1 MQNARRQILAAAMLA
16 AGIAAGTVSADT
28 IYFDSHAN
36 LIEDGRDSV
45 FLFGTAGQTGTVTNG
60 NGFSANFTMD
70 VNGFANVGIPDA
82 QAMSGTGINTR
93 GFTINSAGSLGAYFI
108 NRGNASSDMS
118 YLFPS
123 TALGTG
129 YVVAAIGAGF
139 GDGGQYSVFAPT
151 DGTVLTIRAPGGAT
165 STINLNAG
173 QSYKFSSGSA
183 DPTGTIITSNLA
195 VAAFS
200 GHGCA
205 DVPVTAV
212 ACDHL
217 YEQLPSFD
225 LLAKRYIVA
234 QTSGTALSG
243 ANAGNVVRIIATQD
257 GTVVSRD
264 GVVIGTINKGQ
275 FINIDGFGG
284 GGEIT
289 ANNPIEVAQYIPGSS
304 FSGVTGDPAMAI
316 LADPTQWL
324 SSYIIAVPA
333 GAAAFV
339 ENNADLTVETSQLAS
354 LLVNG
359 AHPSTAGFVAIGSTG
374 FSRGILSV
382 SPGLLTISAA
392 TPFQFLL
399 SGQASFD
406 SYLTIAGTKAAPG
419 ISPPEPPGIP
429 EPGSLAL
436 LGLGL
441 AGLAAMRRRK
451 S

>member
-1 MQNARRQILAAAMLA
+1 
-16 AGIAAGTVSADT
+16 
-28 IYFDSHAN
+28 
-36 LIEDGRDSV
+36 
-45 FLFGTAGQTGTVTNG
+45 
-60 NGFSANFTMD
+60 MD

-82 QAMSGTGINTR
+82 QAMSGTGINNR
-93 GFTINSAGSLGAYFI
+93 GFTINSAGALGAYFI
-108 NRGNASSDMS
+108 NRGSASSDMS

-129 YVVAAIGAGF
+129 YVVAAVNGGF
-139 GDGGQYSVFAPT
+139 GEGGQYSVYAPT
-151 DGTVLTIRAPGGAT
+151 NGTVLTIRDPGGAT

-173 QSYKFSSGSA
+173 QSYKFAAGTSPSV
-183 DPTGTIITSNLA
+183 DPTGTIITSNFA

-200 GHGCA
+200 GHECA
-205 DVPVTAV
+205 QVPNGFV
-212 ACDHL
+212 ACDHM

-225 LLAKRYIVA
+225 LLAKRYIVS
-234 QTSGTALSG
+234 QTSGTGLSG
-243 ANAGNVVRIIATQD
+243 PQAGNVVRIIAIQD

-275 FINIDGFGG
+275 FININSFAG

-289 ANNPIEVAQYIPGSS
+289 ANNPIEVAQYIPGSGY
-304 FSGVTGDPAMAI
+304 SGVTGDPAMAI

-359 AHPSTAGFVAIGSTG
+359 VHPSTAGFVAIGSTG
-374 FSRGILSV
+374 YSRGILTV
-382 SPGLLTISAA
+382 NPGLLTISAG